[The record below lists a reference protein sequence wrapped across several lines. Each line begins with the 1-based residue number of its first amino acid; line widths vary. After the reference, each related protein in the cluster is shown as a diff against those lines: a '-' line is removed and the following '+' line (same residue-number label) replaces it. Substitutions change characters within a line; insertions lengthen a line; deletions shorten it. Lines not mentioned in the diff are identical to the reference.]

1 MIIDM
6 IWSKDTWE
14 GGREGEEIRRYLH
27 SLATFKQNVGSCLE
41 MKHASIMTSF
51 TYGSYGSL

>member
-1 MIIDM
+1 M